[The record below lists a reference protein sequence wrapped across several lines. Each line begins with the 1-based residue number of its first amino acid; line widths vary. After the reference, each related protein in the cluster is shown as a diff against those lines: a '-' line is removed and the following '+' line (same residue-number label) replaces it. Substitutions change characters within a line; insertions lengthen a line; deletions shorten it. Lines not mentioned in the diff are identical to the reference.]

1 MMSGNKDQKKKV
13 ATVRIA
19 KGDLDAA
26 FADQRTKFEDSLER
40 HMKKAVDGDVP
51 PNPALAGRTHVVPDS
66 GRPAVMATPKGTGT
80 GVGSRTLVSPEEALK
95 TVRGFQA
102 LMQGDRAGAAKA
114 WQEISTRQLV
124 QSDEQ
129 ATGGVLV
136 PDGFLAQV
144 ISELPNF
151 TPFADPATVRTVP
164 MGTPVMKVPKQITK
178 PAEPDVVQEA
188 TAYPETAPVWG
199 HVELVA
205 RKIGEIIPI
214 TEEMV
219 MGSSIA
225 LFGFLAEMVAEQ
237 SGQKR
242 TDLITNG
249 DGVSE
254 PQGIRSEADVAS
266 YSQAATALASD
277 DIIETYHAIA
287 SQYRDNAIWLM
298 HDSIAKAVRKLTDSY
313 GRYMWTDGGG
323 LGPAQ
328 STLLGRPVYENPK
341 IPTNLGGGSNESVI
355 IFGSFRL
362 GYWLGQMDGL
372 AMSTD
377 SSGADWKADI
387 TNLKFRE
394 RWDGKVAV
402 PVAFVIADSIVE

>member
-1 MMSGNKDQKKKV
+1 MMSGNKDHEKV
-13 ATVRIA
+13 TTVRIA
-19 KGDLDAA
+19 KGDLDSALA
-26 FADQRTKFEDSLER
+26 NQQARIEETLEKHLRAQR
-40 HMKKAVDGDVP
+40 DGTVP
-51 PNPALAGRTHVVPDS
+51 PNPAVAGRTHVAPDA
-66 GRPAVMATPKGTGT
+66 GRPAMLPTPKGPG
-80 GVGSRTLVSPEEALK
+80 GIGRRLQVDPDEAMK

-102 LMQGDRAGAAKA
+102 LMQGDRGGAVKA
-114 WQEISTRQLV
+114 WSEISNYRALM

-129 ATGGVLV
+129 AAGGVLV

-144 ISELPNF
+144 IAELPNF

-164 MGTPVMKVPKQITK
+164 MGTPVMKVPKLVTK
-178 PAEPDVVQEA
+178 PAEPDVVQEG
-188 TAYPETAPVWG
+188 TAYSEASTGWG

-219 MGSSIA
+219 MGASIA
-225 LFGFLAEMVAEQ
+225 VFGFLAELVAEQ

-249 DGVSE
+249 NGVNE
-254 PQGIRSEADVAS
+254 PQGIRSEGDVAS
-266 YSQAATALASD
+266 YSQAATALAAG

-298 HDSIAKAVRKLTDSY
+298 HDSIAKAVRKLTDDY
-313 GRYMWTDGGG
+313 GRYLWTDGGG

-341 IPTNLGGGSNESVI
+341 IPTDLGGGSESVI
-355 IFGSFRL
+355 IFGSFRY

-377 SSGADWKADI
+377 SSGDDWKKDI

-402 PVAFVIADSIVE
+402 PAAFVITDSVVE

>member
-1 MMSGNKDQKKKV
+1 MMSGNKDHKKT
-13 ATVRIA
+13 TVRIA
-19 KGDLDAA
+19 KGDLEAA
-26 FADQRTKFEDSLER
+26 LADQRAKFEDSLEK
-40 HMKKAVDGDVP
+40 HLKAERDGTVP
-51 PNPALAGRTHVVPDS
+51 PNPALAGRTHVAPDAS
-66 GRPAVMATPKGTGT
+66 RPAILPTPKGTGT
-80 GVGSRTLVSPEEALK
+80 GGRQLVVSPEEASQ
-95 TVRGFQA
+95 TVRGMAA
-102 LMQGDRAGAAKA
+102 LMQGDRAGAVAA
-114 WQEISTRQLV
+114 WKEIPSYRALA

-129 ATGGVLV
+129 AAGGVLV

-151 TPFADPATVRTVP
+151 TPFADPATVRTLP

-178 PAEPDVVQEA
+178 PAEPGVVQEA

-219 MGSSIA
+219 MGASIA
-225 LFGFLAEMVAEQ
+225 IFSFLAEMVAEQ
-237 SGQKR
+237 AGQKR

-249 DGVSE
+249 NGVNE
-254 PQGIRSEADVAS
+254 PQGIRSEGDVAT

-287 SQYRDNAIWLM
+287 SQYRDGAIWLM

-328 STLLGRPVYENPK
+328 STLLGRPVFENPK
-341 IPTNLGGGSNESVI
+341 IPTNLGGGSDESVI

-377 SSGADWKADI
+377 SSGDDWKKDI

-402 PVAFVIADSIVE
+402 PVAFVIADGIIE